1 MSSLGSLGSLGSLVA
16 AGWVRDDGQ
25 QGTGPWVV
33 GEGFNKE
40 ICGDGLGLRLEIVD
54 G

>member
-1 MSSLGSLGSLGSLVA
+1 MGSLEELSSLDSFGATVWGRENGLQV
-16 AGWVRDDGQ
+16 
-25 QGTGPWVV
+25 TGPWVV
-33 GEGFNKE
+33 SEGVKEE

>member
-1 MSSLGSLGSLGSLVA
+1 MGSLGLVGLLDSLVA
-16 AGWVRDDGQ
+16 AVWVRENGQ

-33 GEGFNKE
+33 SEGFNEE